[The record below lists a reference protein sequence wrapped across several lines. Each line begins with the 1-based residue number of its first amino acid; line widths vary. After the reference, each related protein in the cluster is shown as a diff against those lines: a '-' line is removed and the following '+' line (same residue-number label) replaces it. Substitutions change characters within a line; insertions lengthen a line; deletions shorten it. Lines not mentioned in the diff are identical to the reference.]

1 MRCATVRMRS
11 RRAPRP
17 PVVRLRHLRRP
28 AARRHDRRQPRPHRR
43 PQPGRR
49 GPRRRARPGA
59 AGPTP
64 SSSRG
69 STRWRSGCSARV
81 SGPGDRVGIWA
92 PNVAEWAFVQYAT
105 AKIGAILVNINPAY
119 RTHEL
124 EYVLN
129 QSGVALLVAAPQLQ
143 DLRLRG
149 DDRGGPAPLPRAAAG
164 GAARLAGVGRA
175 GRRPAGDRAEL
186 ARVQA
191 SLSPDDP
198 INIQY
203 TSGTTGFPK
212 GATLSHHN
220 ILNNGFFVGEPLRLH
235 RGGPGLHPRAL
246 LPLLRHGH
254 GQPRLH
260 HARRDDGHPRA
271 RLRPGRDAARRRPGA
286 VHLALRR
293 ADDVHRR
300 AGRARLRLLRPV
312 VAAHRD
318 HGRLAVPGR
327 GDEAG
332 RRPDGHDRG
341 DHLLRHD
348 RDLAGVHPDPRRRHA
363 GPARLDRRPGAPAR
377 RGQGRRPGDRDGR
390 CPAASR
396 ASCAPA
402 ATR

>member
-1 MRCATVRMRS
+1 MRCATDRMRS
-11 RRAPRP
+11 RRAPRS

-43 PQPGRR
+43 PPSRRR
-49 GPRRRARPGA
+49 GPRRGGDRAPLDLRA
-59 AGPTP
+59 
-64 SSSRG
+64 SSWRR
-69 STRWRSGCSARV
+69 STRWRSGCSGAGVRT
-81 SGPGDRVGIWA
+81 GDRVGIWA
-92 PNVAEWAFVQYAT
+92 PNVAEWVFVQYAT

-124 EYVLN
+124 EFVLN
-129 QSGVALLVAAPQLQ
+129 QSGVAVLVAARSFKTS
-143 DLRLRG
+143 DYAAMIEEVR
-149 DDRGGPAPLPRAAAG
+149 PRCPG
-164 GAARLAGVGRA
+164 CGRWCCSARRSGTRWRSAS
-175 GRRPAGDRAEL
+175 GDRDEL

-220 ILNNGFFVGEPLRLH
+220 IVNNGFFVGSLCGYTEADRVCIPVPFYHCFGMVMGNLGCTTH
-235 RGGPGLHPRAL
+235 GATMVIPAPGV
-246 LPLLRHGH
+246 
-254 GQPRLH
+254 
-260 HARRDDGHPRA
+260 
-271 RLRPGRDAARRRPGA
+271 RPGRDAARRRPGA
-286 VHLALRR
+286 VHLALRG

-300 AGRARLRLLRPV
+300 ARRARLRLLRPV

-390 CPAASR
+390 CPAASP